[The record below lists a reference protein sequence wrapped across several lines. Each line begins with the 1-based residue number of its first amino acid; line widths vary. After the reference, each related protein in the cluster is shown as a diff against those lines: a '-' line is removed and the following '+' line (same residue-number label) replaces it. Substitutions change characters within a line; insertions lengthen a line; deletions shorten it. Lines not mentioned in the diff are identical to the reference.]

1 MRTSLAILSVAIAS
15 VALGQQYDV
24 QQEGAKI
31 YASELF
37 GADSAN
43 LVADYQGDSPTLKL
57 RLTLDATQATAIDTR
72 DATEITMTLANA
84 TLARNVRASDFTV
97 EVPHTSIVD
106 PDTLNTVPMS
116 VRDRQ
121 NGSRGD
127 NSVTFE
133 VVATGALSLATG
145 TIVEFGWE
153 LPPLTGLNPLRPVTA
168 TVAVDAGGGSGFKSS
183 DADGVTVGPNTH
195 QSATGGVL
203 RLAGPVGADGTTR
216 PSVPLLSFE
225 NAMTFTASGGGSAS
239 IDLASGRTRIL
250 RAAAWLPD
258 QAYLGSVTAG
268 VPAGDALQLDGKP
281 FSIGRR
287 QHGEGDLLIS
297 VSGQFQGSGDQ
308 MWLDLN
314 GNHQPDSG
322 ETLSLRDGMMSGRF
336 SLLEVAGDTRA
347 TGESDEQRR
356 LRTEGVATR
365 SLIYRPNGTD
375 TLRPATYRSNF
386 SVDFDADESADKA
399 VQTTTLRTEYTV
411 MAAAGQAAAAPIV
424 AMRQA
429 PAVPPMNSVDVGNI
443 RVKCEVSTDCTVYL
457 ECDDSTGESWFAQL
471 PDPIPGRSTL
481 RLTSEN
487 IAMHLG
493 VAEEGWDGRMSCA
506 VMSTADISI
515 QVLIRSG
522 GVLVNNTYVDTRDN

>member
-24 QQEGAKI
+24 QQEGTRT

-43 LVADYQGDSPTLKL
+43 LVADYQGASPVLKL
-57 RLTLDATQATAIDTR
+57 RLTLDAAEAMAIDMR
-72 DATEITMTLANA
+72 HAAEITMTLANA
-84 TLARNVRASDFTV
+84 TLARNVSASDFTV
-97 EVPHTSIVD
+97 EVPHTSIAD
-106 PDTLNTVPMS
+106 ADTPNTVPMS

-121 NGSRGD
+121 DGLRGD

-133 VVATGALSLATG
+133 VVATGTLSTATG
-145 TIVEFGWE
+145 TIVEFGWK

-183 DADGVTVGPNTH
+183 DADGVTVGPDTH
-195 QSATGGVL
+195 QSATGVL
-203 RLAGPVGADGTTR
+203 RRAGAMSPNGTR
-216 PSVPLLSFE
+216 PSVPLLSFK
-225 NAMTFTASGGGSAS
+225 NALTFTTSGGGSAS
-239 IDLASGRTRIL
+239 IDLTSGRTRVL

-268 VPAGDALQLDGKP
+268 VPADDALQLDGKS

-287 QHGEGDLLIS
+287 QDGEGDLLIS
-297 VSGQFQGSGDQ
+297 VSGLFQGSGDQ

-347 TGESDEQRR
+347 TGESPEQER
-356 LRTEGVATR
+356 LRTQGVATR

-411 MAAAGQAAAAPIV
+411 MAATGQAAAAPIV

-429 PAVPPMNSVDVGNI
+429 PAVPPMDSVDVGNI

-457 ECDDSTGESWFAQL
+457 ECDDSTGESWFVQL

-493 VAEEGWDGRMSCA
+493 VAEEEGWNGRLSCA